1 MLHKLSNTLN
11 VSHFSSWHDFDC
23 SLSGLYLECWLH
35 YQSHL
40 FTTSFLDYKFSKGNL
55 RLEGVKRK
63 RKLGSITISSYFF
76 SGDQRVIKGCQ
87 PSNQTREPWVMNY
100 TRERIWSAKQ
110 YQKFQ
115 SHAPNLMIFEETHL
129 KGNSVKRD
137 WIWFKKSGRR
147 RLKAHLVD
155 DFAFLFFYPTYIFL
169 YDHGLKIPCW
179 FCSLLHH
186 LKKSLGINTFM
197 KVGLSFSV
205 SILFSFFFF
214 HGRRSCSDFRLL
226 SSPFRALKKKEIY

>member
-1 MLHKLSNTLN
+1 MGPTQWSTITICLVGLPKHMLHKLSNTLN

-76 SGDQRVIKGCQ
+76 PGDQRVIKGCQ
-87 PSNQTREPWVMNY
+87 PSNQTRESWVMNF

-110 YQKFQ
+110 YQKFE
-115 SHAPNLMIFEETHL
+115 SHSPNLMIFEETRL

-155 DFAFLFFYPTYIFL
+155 DFAFLFFFYPTYIFL

-179 FCSLLHH
+179 FCSLQ
-186 LKKSLGINTFM
+186 
-197 KVGLSFSV
+197 
-205 SILFSFFFF
+205 
-214 HGRRSCSDFRLL
+214 RSM
-226 SSPFRALKKKEIY
+226 